1 MSATK
6 TAVRPQGKNEDPP
19 DGDRRCDGA
28 TGPAFLRPEDN
39 APDER
44 DEPVPEWRRPPIDW
58 REEHDLVAGRPI
70 PARPRPS
77 RRPRPRQP
85 LRAAPEAARNA
96 GSGDAVRAGNDARR
110 PRLDPAPAP
119 VHATRGRRT
128 ERPRPQ
134 LEPARR
140 HAERHRRAGRDTPR
154 PTTGRPC
161 SRWCRSP
168 ANNPLL
174 EPPLLGRT
182 IALAHLVFGNRW
194 PPGPP
199 IVRLP
204 DEYRK
209 PKKTAPEP
217 QAPAARGTR

>member
-6 TAVRPQGKNEDPP
+6 TTVRPHGKNEDPP
-19 DGDRRCDGA
+19 DGDRQRDGA

-58 REEHDLVAGRPI
+58 REEHDLDAGRPI

-119 VHATRGRRT
+119 VHAARGRRT

-140 HAERHRRAGRDTPR
+140 HAERHGRARRDTPHR
-154 PTTGRPC
+154 PLGDPARGGAAPRRTTAARTAAARPHH
-161 SRWCRSP
+161 
-168 ANNPLL
+168 
-174 EPPLLGRT
+174 RT
-182 IALAHLVFGNRW
+182 RTPRPNRW

-204 DEYRK
+204 DKYRK
-209 PKKTAPEP
+209 PKKTAPAP